1 MPSPFNFS
9 LPFFGSKKPQQT
21 QDDQQQ
27 LELKQIEEFS
37 RGLVTIQD
45 IIAPEAIEVDF
56 TFQKINS
63 SYSRTLFVAGYPRS
77 VPANWLSPLINFPT
91 QTNISMYIF
100 PMDSAEILDNLKRKI
115 TEMEAEIQSDIRSGK
130 ISNINTEIKLNDARV
145 IREQLAAGA
154 ERFYQFGLYVTVKA
168 DSVKELD
175 RITKAIQS

>member
-1 MPSPFNFS
+1 MLSSLNLPIPFLN
-9 LPFFGSKKPQQT
+9 KKKEENNP
-21 QDDQQQ
+21 DQQRE
-27 LELKQIEEFS
+27 LELKQIEEYS

-56 TFQKINS
+56 TYQKINS

-91 QTNISMYIF
+91 QSNVSMFIF
-100 PMDSAEILDNLKRKI
+100 PMDSSEILDNLKRKI

-130 ISNINTEIKLNDARV
+130 ISNISTEIKLNDARA

-154 ERFYQFGLYVTVKA
+154 ERFYQ
-168 DSVKELD
+168 LD
-175 RITKAIQS
+175 RKSVV